1 MGQMDVRQ
9 GITEGEHNMIWAAGV
24 GGMAGA
30 MLRYTL
36 GKIIT
41 RKAAAAGS
49 SFPWGTWVI
58 NISGSLLLGIL
69 YVLTVEGLLPPLWW
83 AVLGIGFCGAYTTFS
98 TFGYETMQLIGAHKR
113 MQAVLYVM
121 SSVIVGIAAA
131 FAGMWLTTFIVN

>member
-1 MGQMDVRQ
+1 
-9 GITEGEHNMIWAAGV
+9 MIWAAGV

-30 MLRYTL
+30 MLRYGL
-36 GKIIT
+36 GKIIS

-69 YVLTVEGLLPPLWW
+69 YVLTGEGILLPLWW

-98 TFGYETMQLIGAHKR
+98 TFGYETMQLIREHLR
-113 MQAVLYVM
+113 IQAALYVM
-121 SSVIVGIAAA
+121 SSIIMGVAAA
-131 FAGMWLTTFIVN
+131 FAGMWFTSFIVI